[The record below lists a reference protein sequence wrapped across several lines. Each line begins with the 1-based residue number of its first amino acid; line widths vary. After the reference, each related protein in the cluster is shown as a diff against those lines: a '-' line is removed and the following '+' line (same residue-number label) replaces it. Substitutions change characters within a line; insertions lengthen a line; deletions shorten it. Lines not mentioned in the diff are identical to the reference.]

1 MTDRMK
7 SGASASDNSPCAM
20 VVPPGSSSFARFW
33 STWIHCSSHVAS
45 ANWLI
50 RSCETSIQSL
60 APISVPRADLI
71 SLKSL
76 NIRMLVTWS
85 DLHFGDGVGNDE
97 LGIRYG
103 HNFGDADIR
112 RGFQQSR
119 FTIGES
125 DDSHIRHDQTYWS
138 C

>member
-1 MTDRMK
+1 MK
-7 SGASASDNSPCAM
+7 SGASASDNSPWAM
-20 VVPPGSSSFARFW
+20 VVPPGNSFFARSW

-103 HNFGDADIR
+103 HNFGEAGIR
-112 RGFQQSR
+112 RGFQHSR
-119 FTIGES
+119 VTIGES
-125 DDSHIRHDQTYWS
+125 DANH
-138 C
+138 

>member
-1 MTDRMK
+1 MK
-7 SGASASDNSPCAM
+7 SGASASDNSPWAM
-20 VVPPGSSSFARFW
+20 VVPPGNSFFARSW

-76 NIRMLVTWS
+76 NIRMFVTWS

-97 LGIRYG
+97 FGIRYG
-103 HNFGDADIR
+103 HDLGDADTR
-112 RGFQQSR
+112 RGFQQGRS
-119 FTIGES
+119 TLGKS
-125 DDSHIRHDQTYWS
+125 DDGHVSHDQTYRP
-138 C
+138 CRR

>member
-1 MTDRMK
+1 MK

-20 VVPPGSSSFARFW
+20 VVPPGNSFFARSW
-33 STWIHCSSHVAS
+33 STWIHCSSQVAS

-85 DLHFGDGVGNDE
+85 DIHFGDGVGIDE
-97 LGIRYG
+97 LAVRYC
-103 HNFGDADIR
+103 HNIADADMR
-112 RGFQQSR
+112 
-119 FTIGES
+119 
-125 DDSHIRHDQTYWS
+125 
-138 C
+138 